1 MNSRE
6 RVRCSLSC
14 GIPDR
19 IPVALAF
26 WEEALPAI
34 PPASIGGAI
43 ARHFELDV
51 RFAEFKPPAGQEGFL
66 EYLRGLPRDVHVGN
80 LGQLKT
86 YHEWGYHPEAAPAGG
101 PLNAAQTVDDLE
113 RFVFPDL
120 RDPSRYAGLAAQV
133 GDWHAQGLAVA
144 GSPPHLGGELF
155 EMAYRLRG
163 FHDFLSDLKVRKP
176 LAHYLL
182 DQLTALTVHSALVLA
197 EAGIDVL
204 LLDDDVAMPTDLIIS
219 PATWREFFKP
229 RLAGII
235 RLAREVAPELL
246 VFYHSDG
253 NFTRLIPD
261 LVEIGVNVINPVQ
274 PDCMDGQK
282 IKQEFGDRL
291 ALWGTV
297 GSAWLWDRGTPEQV
311 RAEVRRRSQTLGPG
325 GLLLAPAYDV
335 DFAPARNLVAFLEAV
350 EEYGATTG

>member
-1 MNSRE
+1 MNARE
-6 RVRCSLSC
+6 RVRCALTC

-26 WEEALPAI
+26 WEEPLPAA
-34 PPASIGGAI
+34 PPGGRPGAPP
-43 ARHFELDV
+43 RQFKLDV
-51 RFAEFKPPAGQEGFL
+51 RFAEFKAPAGQEGFV
-66 EYLRGLPRDVHVGN
+66 EYLRSLPRDVHVGS

-86 YHEWGYHPEAAPAGG
+86 YHEWNYHPEAAPAGS
-101 PLNAAQTVDDLE
+101 PLNAAQTIDDLE
-113 RFVFPDL
+113 RYVFPDL

-133 GDWHAQGLAVA
+133 AGWHAQGYAVA

-163 FHDFLSDLKVRKP
+163 FQDFLSDLKLRKP

-182 DQLTALTVHSALVLA
+182 DQLSALTVHSALVLA

-204 LLDDDVAMPTDLIIS
+204 LLDDDVAMPTDLIIGTD
-219 PATWREFFKP
+219 TWREFFKP
-229 RLAGII
+229 RLAEII
-235 RLAREVAPELL
+235 RLARQVAPELL

-253 NFTRLIPD
+253 NFTRLIRD
-261 LVEIGVNVINPVQ
+261 LVDIGVNVINPVQ
-274 PDCMDGQK
+274 PDCMDGQT
-282 IKQEFGDRL
+282 IKAEFGNRL

-297 GSAWLWDRGTPEQV
+297 GSALLWDRGTPEQV
-311 RAEVRRRSQTLGPG
+311 RAEVKRRCETLGPA

-335 DFAPARNLVAFLEAV
+335 DFAPAGNLIAFLEAA
-350 EEYGATTG
+350 EEYGAPAS

>member
-1 MNSRE
+1 MDSRE

-14 GIPDR
+14 GVPDR

-26 WEEALPAI
+26 WEEALPAV
-34 PPASIGGAI
+34 PSAGTAGA
-43 ARHFELDV
+43 AQHQFKLDV
-51 RFAEFKPPAGQEGFL
+51 RFAEFEPPAGQAGFL
-66 EYLRGLPRDVHVGN
+66 EYLRNLPGDVHVGS
-80 LGQLKT
+80 LGQLRT
-86 YHEWGYHPEAAPAGG
+86 YHEWGYHPEAAPAAG
-101 PLNAAQTVDDLE
+101 PLSAAQTIDDLE

-120 RDPSRYAGLAAQV
+120 RDPRRYKGLAAQV
-133 GDWHAQGLAVA
+133 AGWHAQGLAVA

-182 DQLTALTVHSALVLA
+182 DQLAALTTHSALVLA
-197 EAGIDVL
+197 QAGIDVL
-204 LLDDDVAMPTDLIIS
+204 LLDDDVAMPTDLIIG
-219 PATWREFFKP
+219 PDTWREFFKP
-229 RLAGII
+229 RLAAII
-235 RLAREVAPELL
+235 RLARSVAPELL
-246 VFYHSDG
+246 IFYHSDG

-274 PDCMDGQK
+274 PDCMDAQQ
-282 IKQEFGDRL
+282 IKSDFGDRL

-297 GSAWLWDRGTPEQV
+297 GRAWLWDRGTPEQV
-311 RAEVRRRSQTLGPG
+311 RAEVKRRCQTLGPG

-335 DFAPARNLVAFLEAV
+335 DFAPPGNLVAFLEAA
-350 EEYGATTG
+350 EEYGAATG